1 MSDYIG
7 ELRKLVGTSPI
18 IMCGASVII
27 LDNRGRILLHH
38 RADNDSW
45 GLPGGA
51 MEIEESF
58 EETAIREAN
67 EEVGLLCRNIE
78 LFNVYSGEEFYYKY
92 PNGDEVYNATAIYIC
107 KDFSG
112 QITVDETE
120 GKDARFFS
128 VNDIPEK
135 ISPPVKKV
143 IDDFILGYQ
152 RIIGS

>member
-1 MSDYIG
+1 RIKIMSDYIG

-92 PNGDEVYNATAIYIC
+92 PNGDEVYNATAIYI
-107 KDFSG
+107 
-112 QITVDETE
+112 
-120 GKDARFFS
+120 
-128 VNDIPEK
+128 
-135 ISPPVKKV
+135 
-143 IDDFILGYQ
+143 
-152 RIIGS
+152 